1 MKTLHITLA
10 AIAILSSAFTG
21 TAQTIN
27 CDLFTVTGLEPDTFD
42 VNSTLI
48 NIEMAGGVSD
58 FANYPYIPAVTDC
71 NGDTVATG
79 GMFFFGQIGGTE
91 QGYPVSLLAE
101 DVCLPLTIEFVF
113 GNDLFETDTC
123 LLTFGGNNLCDLF
136 TVTGIEPDTLNPL
149 NTLIHIQMAGDP
161 FEQIYYPLITSV
173 TDCNGDEV
181 ATGEMVFF
189 GQLGQTTMSYPV
201 SAFGNDACFPIAIE
215 FEFEF
220 GETFPSNVS
229 CLLTFDGIELN
240 VPKQPVHEM
249 SLYPN
254 PTTSEIQLSSYES
267 MNGKAYGIFD
277 TTGGLVLSGRLSDTN
292 ARIDLRSLPEGVYV
306 LMVDGRAKRMVK
318 E

>member
-1 MKTLHITLA
+1 MRTDGYSSSNIFAVNDLLHSIEAIAIRFAGGITNPFNPMKTLHITLA

-21 TAQTIN
+21 TAQTIT

-113 GNDLFETDTC
+113 GNDLFENDTC
-123 LLTFGGNNLCDLF
+123 LFTYGTSGLSATFNAFNQL
-136 TVTGIEPDTLNPL
+136 
-149 NTLIHIQMAGDP
+149 
-161 FEQIYYPLITSV
+161 
-173 TDCNGDEV
+173 EV
-181 ATGEMVFF
+181 F
-189 GQLGQTTMSYPV
+189 
-201 SAFGNDACFPIAIE
+201 
-215 FEFEF
+215 
-220 GETFPSNVS
+220 
-229 CLLTFDGIELN
+229 
-240 VPKQPVHEM
+240 
-249 SLYPN
+249 PN
-254 PTTSEIQLSSYES
+254 PTQGILQIETSFVHPGTPYIVGDQMGS
-267 MNGKAYGIFD
+267 I
-277 TTGGLVLSGRLSDTN
+277 VLQETLNSTN
-292 ARIDLRSLPEGVYV
+292 ARIDMSGFSAGIYMLRVGNEVV
-306 LMVDGRAKRMVK
+306 KVVK

>member
-1 MKTLHITLA
+1 MRTDGYSSSNIFAVNDLLHSIEAIAIRFAGGITNPFNPMKTLHITLA

-21 TAQTIN
+21 TAQTIT

-113 GNDLFETDTC
+113 GNDLFENDTC
-123 LLTFGGNNLCDLF
+123 LFTYGTSGLSATFNAFNQL
-136 TVTGIEPDTLNPL
+136 
-149 NTLIHIQMAGDP
+149 
-161 FEQIYYPLITSV
+161 
-173 TDCNGDEV
+173 EV
-181 ATGEMVFF
+181 F
-189 GQLGQTTMSYPV
+189 
-201 SAFGNDACFPIAIE
+201 
-215 FEFEF
+215 
-220 GETFPSNVS
+220 
-229 CLLTFDGIELN
+229 
-240 VPKQPVHEM
+240 
-249 SLYPN
+249 PN
-254 PTTSEIQLSSYES
+254 PTQGILQIETSFVHPGTPYI
-267 MNGKAYGIFD
+267 
-277 TTGGLVLSGRLSDTN
+277 VSDQMGSIVFQGTLNSTN
-292 ARIDLRSLPEGVYV
+292 ARIDMSGFSPGIYMLRVGNEVV
-306 LMVDGRAKRMVK
+306 KVVK